1 MKLGTGEI
9 VWFPL
14 EISGVLRSCTK
25 TAAEVFLHGS
35 GMWMAIF
42 ISVLL
47 LVSPLVAK
55 ASEISA
61 GQEAD
66 ASYAALTLHDAVGIA
81 LKKSPLLASRK
92 NELSASSEGV
102 KEARGELLPRLDAY
116 SSYERLSDPQVV
128 VPIKAFGAKPP
139 TFSRDQY
146 RTGVRVKMP
155 VFEGGRLWTN
165 LGLARLREEVSRKEV
180 SFTTQELI
188 YNVTNVFNE
197 ILFLKSLEKA
207 QKETLGALKKL
218 RKDAKTRL
226 SVGRIAPV
234 DLMRIDAQ
242 VAQQEHDLVATIQ
255 GRKRALELLAQ
266 LMGVEPWML
275 GEVKG
280 VLREPDLKGLESE
293 SEAISRLILERPDIE
308 KAKKEMLLAKKAIRF
323 EKGLHLPFVDLVG
336 DYGRHAGSG
345 FDGDEEV
352 WSAGVRVGL
361 NIFSGGVISA
371 RVRQAEERY
380 LAARNR
386 YEHLRL
392 TAIRQALNAISEI
405 REASQRLSAARLS
418 LKSARESFRVEKLK
432 YETGAGNVTDS
443 LLSQAAW
450 FQAEADVHRALYDLL
465 HAEMDYKFSTGRV
478 KYEER

>member
-1 MKLGTGEI
+1 METD
-9 VWFPL
+9 
-14 EISGVLRSCTK
+14 K
-25 TAAEVFLHGS
+25 TSQKGAKTFILFIFLVFSFLFLFLAAFSPVFCLAASKADKIHHGH
-35 GMWMAIF
+35 
-42 ISVLL
+42 
-47 LVSPLVAK
+47 
-55 ASEISA
+55 
-61 GQEAD
+61 EAVQL
-66 ASYAALTLHDAVGIA
+66 YVALTLHDALGIA
-81 LKKSPLLASRK
+81 LKKSPLLASKK
-92 NELSASSEGV
+92 NELSASTEGV
-102 KEARGELLPRLDAY
+102 KEARGQLLPRLDAY

-128 VPIKAFGAKPP
+128 VPIKAFGGRPP

-146 RTGVRVKMP
+146 RTGVTVKIP
-155 VFEGGRLWTN
+155 IFEGGRLWTN

-188 YNVTNVFNE
+188 YHVTNVFNE

-207 QKETLGALKKL
+207 QKKTLGALKKL
-218 RKDAKTRL
+218 RKDAKTRF

-242 VAQQEHDLVATIQ
+242 VAQQEHDLVAIIQ
-255 GRKRALELLAQ
+255 ERKRAKEFLAQ
-266 LMGVEPWML
+266 LMGVEPWRL

-280 VLREPDLKGLESE
+280 VLREPDLKGLESK

-345 FDGDEEV
+345 FEGDEEI
-352 WSAGVRVGL
+352 WSAGVKVGL

-405 REASQRLSAARLS
+405 REARQRLFAARLS
-418 LKSARESFRVEKLK
+418 LKSARESFRIEKLK
-432 YETGAGNVTDS
+432 YETGAGSVTDS
-443 LLSQAAW
+443 LLSQAVW
-450 FQAEADVHRALYDLL
+450 FQAEANVHKAFYDLL
-465 HAEMDYKFSTGRV
+465 HAEMDYKFATGRV
-478 KYEER
+478 KYEDR